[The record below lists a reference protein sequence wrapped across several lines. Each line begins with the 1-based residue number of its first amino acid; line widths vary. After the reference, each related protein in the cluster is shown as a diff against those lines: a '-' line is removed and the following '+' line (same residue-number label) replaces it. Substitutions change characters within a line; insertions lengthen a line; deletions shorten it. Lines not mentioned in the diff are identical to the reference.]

1 MQQEQ
6 VGKTLI
12 TRHQTI
18 TSAESLTAGLFVAT
32 LAEVSGISAA
42 LPGAFV
48 TYAAAAKTKL
58 VGVPA
63 ELIMQYGVVSDQVA
77 QAMARGAQA
86 KLATDWAISFTGVAG
101 PDALEGHQAGT
112 VYIGVATPSG
122 QTMAQK
128 YQFSG
133 DRQAVR
139 EASVAAG
146 FDWLADLLAKESSID

>member
-1 MQQEQ
+1 MQQQQ
-6 VGKTLI
+6 VGQSLI
-12 TRHQTI
+12 AHHQTI

-32 LAEVSGISAA
+32 LAEVSGISAV

-63 ELIMQYGVVSDQVA
+63 ELITTYGVVSDQVA
-77 QAMARGAQA
+77 RAMARGAQE

-101 PDALEGHQAGT
+101 PDALEGHPAGT

-122 QTMAQK
+122 KTLAQR
-128 YQFSG
+128 YQFQG

-146 FDWLADLLAKESSID
+146 FDWLAVLLSEES

>member
-1 MQQEQ
+1 MQQQQ
-6 VGKTLI
+6 VGQSLI
-12 TRHQTI
+12 ARHQTI

-32 LAEVSGISAA
+32 LAEVSGISAV

-63 ELIMQYGVVSDQVA
+63 ELITTYGVVSDQVA
-77 QAMARGAQA
+77 RAMARGAQE

-101 PDALEGHQAGT
+101 PDALEGHPSGT

-122 QTMAQK
+122 KTLAQR
-128 YQFSG
+128 YQFQG

-146 FDWLADLLAKESSID
+146 FDWLAVLLSEES

>member
-1 MQQEQ
+1 MQQQQ
-6 VGKTLI
+6 VGQSLI
-12 TRHQTI
+12 ARHQTI

-32 LAEVSGISAA
+32 LAEVSGISAV

-48 TYAAAAKTKL
+48 TYAAAVKTKL

-63 ELIMQYGVVSDQVA
+63 ELITTYGVVSDQVA
-77 QAMARGAQA
+77 RAMARGAQE

-101 PDALEGHQAGT
+101 PDALEGHPAGT

-122 QTMAQK
+122 KTLAQR
-128 YQFSG
+128 YQFQG

-146 FDWLADLLAKESSID
+146 FDWLAVLLSEES

>member
-1 MQQEQ
+1 MQQQQ
-6 VGKTLI
+6 VVQSLI
-12 TRHQTI
+12 ARHQTI

-32 LAEVSGISAA
+32 LAEVSGISAV

-63 ELIMQYGVVSDQVA
+63 ELITTYGVVSDQVA
-77 QAMARGAQA
+77 RAMARGAQE

-101 PDALEGHQAGT
+101 PDALEGHPAGT

-122 QTMAQK
+122 KTLAQR
-128 YQFSG
+128 YRFQG

-146 FDWLADLLAKESSID
+146 FDWLAVLLSEES

>member
-1 MQQEQ
+1 MQQQ
-6 VGKTLI
+6 RVGQSLI
-12 TRHQTI
+12 ARHQTI

-32 LAEVSGISAA
+32 LAEVSGISAV

-63 ELIMQYGVVSDQVA
+63 ELITMYGVVSDQVA
-77 QAMARGAQA
+77 RAMARGAQE

-101 PDALEGHQAGT
+101 PDALEGHPAGT

-122 QTMAQK
+122 KTLAQR
-128 YQFSG
+128 YQFQG
-133 DRQAVR
+133 NRQAVR

-146 FDWLADLLAKESSID
+146 FDWLAVLLSEES

>member
-1 MQQEQ
+1 MQQQQ
-6 VGKTLI
+6 VGQSLI
-12 TRHQTI
+12 ARHQTI

-32 LAEVSGISAA
+32 LAEVSGISAV

-63 ELIMQYGVVSDQVA
+63 KLITTYGVVSDQVA
-77 QAMARGAQA
+77 RAMARGAQE

-101 PDALEGHQAGT
+101 PDALEGHPAGT

-122 QTMAQK
+122 KTLAQR
-128 YQFSG
+128 YQFQG

-146 FDWLADLLAKESSID
+146 FDWLAVLLSEES

>member
-1 MQQEQ
+1 MQQQQ
-6 VGKTLI
+6 VGQSLI
-12 TRHQTI
+12 ARHQTI
-18 TSAESLTAGLFVAT
+18 TSAESLTAGLFAAT
-32 LAEVSGISAA
+32 LAEVSGISAV

-63 ELIMQYGVVSDQVA
+63 ELITTYGVVSDQVA
-77 QAMARGAQA
+77 RAMARGAQE

-101 PDALEGHQAGT
+101 PDALEGHPAGT

-122 QTMAQK
+122 KTLAQR
-128 YQFSG
+128 YQFQG

-146 FDWLADLLAKESSID
+146 FDWLAVLLSEES

>member
-1 MQQEQ
+1 MQQQ
-6 VGKTLI
+6 RVGQSLI
-12 TRHQTI
+12 ARHQTI

-32 LAEVSGISAA
+32 LAEVSGISAV

-63 ELIMQYGVVSDQVA
+63 ELITTYGVVSDQVA
-77 QAMARGAQA
+77 RAMARGAQE

-101 PDALEGHQAGT
+101 PDALEGHPAGT

-122 QTMAQK
+122 KTLAQR
-128 YQFSG
+128 YQFQG
-133 DRQAVR
+133 NRQAVR

-146 FDWLADLLAKESSID
+146 FDWLAVLLSEES

>member
-1 MQQEQ
+1 M
-6 VGKTLI
+6 
-12 TRHQTI
+12 
-18 TSAESLTAGLFVAT
+18 AT
-32 LAEVSGISAA
+32 LAEVSGISAV

-63 ELIMQYGVVSDQVA
+63 ELITTYGVVSDQVA
-77 QAMARGAQA
+77 RAMARGAQE

-101 PDALEGHQAGT
+101 PDALEGHPAGT

-122 QTMAQK
+122 KTLAQR
-128 YQFSG
+128 YQFQG

-146 FDWLADLLAKESSID
+146 FDWLAVLLSEES

>member
-1 MQQEQ
+1 MQQQQ
-6 VGKTLI
+6 VGQSLI
-12 TRHQTI
+12 ARHQTI

-32 LAEVSGISAA
+32 LAEVSGISAV

-63 ELIMQYGVVSDQVA
+63 ELITTYGVVSDQVA
-77 QAMARGAQA
+77 RAMARGAQE

-101 PDALEGHQAGT
+101 PDALEGHPAGT

-122 QTMAQK
+122 KTLAQR
-128 YQFSG
+128 YQFQG

-146 FDWLADLLAKESSID
+146 LDWLAVLLSEES

>member
-1 MQQEQ
+1 MQQQ
-6 VGKTLI
+6 RVGQSLI
-12 TRHQTI
+12 ARHQTI

-32 LAEVSGISAA
+32 LAEVSGISAV

-63 ELIMQYGVVSDQVA
+63 ALITTYGVVSDQVA
-77 QAMARGAQA
+77 RAMARGAQE

-101 PDALEGHQAGT
+101 PDALEGHPAGT

-122 QTMAQK
+122 KTLAQR
-128 YQFSG
+128 YQFQG
-133 DRQAVR
+133 NRQAVR

-146 FDWLADLLAKESSID
+146 FDWLAVLLSEES

>member
-1 MQQEQ
+1 MQQQQ
-6 VGKTLI
+6 VGQSLI
-12 TRHQTI
+12 ARHQTI

-32 LAEVSGISAA
+32 LAEVSGISAV

-48 TYAAAAKTKL
+48 TYATAAKTKL

-63 ELIMQYGVVSDQVA
+63 ELITTYGVVSDQVA
-77 QAMARGAQA
+77 RAMARGAQE

-101 PDALEGHQAGT
+101 PDALEGHPAGT

-122 QTMAQK
+122 KTLAQR
-128 YQFSG
+128 YQFQG

-146 FDWLADLLAKESSID
+146 FDWLAVLLSEES

>member
-1 MQQEQ
+1 MQQQ
-6 VGKTLI
+6 QIGQSLI
-12 TRHQTI
+12 ARHQTI

-32 LAEVSGISAA
+32 LAEVSGISAV

-63 ELIMQYGVVSDQVA
+63 ELITTYGVVSDQVA
-77 QAMARGAQA
+77 RAMARGAQE

-101 PDALEGHQAGT
+101 PDALEGHPAGT

-122 QTMAQK
+122 KTLAQR
-128 YQFSG
+128 YQFQG

-146 FDWLADLLAKESSID
+146 FDWLAVLLSEES

>member
-1 MQQEQ
+1 MQQQQ
-6 VGKTLI
+6 VGQSLI
-12 TRHQTI
+12 ARHQTI

-32 LAEVSGISAA
+32 LAEVSGISAV

-63 ELIMQYGVVSDQVA
+63 ELITTYGVVSDQVA
-77 QAMARGAQA
+77 RAMARGAQE

-101 PDALEGHQAGT
+101 PDALEGHPAGT

-122 QTMAQK
+122 KTLAQR
-128 YQFSG
+128 YQFQG

-139 EASVAAG
+139 EASVAVG
-146 FDWLADLLAKESSID
+146 FDWLAVLLSEES

>member
-1 MQQEQ
+1 MQQQQ
-6 VGKTLI
+6 VGQSLI
-12 TRHQTI
+12 ARHQTI
-18 TSAESLTAGLFVAT
+18 TSTESLTAGLFVAT
-32 LAEVSGISAA
+32 LAEVSGISAV

-63 ELIMQYGVVSDQVA
+63 ELITTYGVVSDQVA
-77 QAMARGAQA
+77 RAMARGAQE

-101 PDALEGHQAGT
+101 PDALEGHPAGT

-122 QTMAQK
+122 KTLAQR
-128 YQFSG
+128 YQFQG

-146 FDWLADLLAKESSID
+146 FDWLAVLLSEES

>member
-1 MQQEQ
+1 MQQQQ
-6 VGKTLI
+6 VGQSLI
-12 TRHQTI
+12 ARHQTI

-32 LAEVSGISAA
+32 LAEVSGISAV
-42 LPGAFV
+42 LPGAFI

-63 ELIMQYGVVSDQVA
+63 ELIRTYGVVSDQVA
-77 QAMARGAQA
+77 RAMARGAQE

-101 PDALEGHQAGT
+101 PDALEGHPAGT

-122 QTMAQK
+122 KTLAQR
-128 YQFSG
+128 YQFQG

-146 FDWLADLLAKESSID
+146 FDWLAVLLSEES

>member
-1 MQQEQ
+1 MQQQQ
-6 VGKTLI
+6 VGQSLI
-12 TRHQTI
+12 ARHQTI

-32 LAEVSGISAA
+32 LAEVSGISAV

-63 ELIMQYGVVSDQVA
+63 ELIRTYGVVSDQVA
-77 QAMARGAQA
+77 RAMARGAQE

-101 PDALEGHQAGT
+101 PDALEGHPAGT

-122 QTMAQK
+122 KTLAQR
-128 YQFSG
+128 YQFQG

-146 FDWLADLLAKESSID
+146 FEWLAVLLSEES

>member
-1 MQQEQ
+1 MQQQQ
-6 VGKTLI
+6 VGQSLI
-12 TRHQTI
+12 ARHQTI

-32 LAEVSGISAA
+32 LAEVSGISAV
-42 LPGAFV
+42 LPG

-63 ELIMQYGVVSDQVA
+63 ELITTYGVVSDQVA
-77 QAMARGAQA
+77 RAMARGAQE

-101 PDALEGHQAGT
+101 PDALEGHPAGT

-122 QTMAQK
+122 KTLAQR
-128 YQFSG
+128 YQFQG

-146 FDWLADLLAKESSID
+146 FDWLAVLLSEES

>member
-1 MQQEQ
+1 MQQQQ
-6 VGKTLI
+6 VGQSLI
-12 TRHQTI
+12 ARHQTI

-32 LAEVSGISAA
+32 LAEVSGISAV

-63 ELIMQYGVVSDQVA
+63 ELITTYGVVSDQVA
-77 QAMARGAQA
+77 RTMARGAQE

-101 PDALEGHQAGT
+101 PDALEGHPAGT

-122 QTMAQK
+122 KTLAQR
-128 YQFSG
+128 YQFQG

-146 FDWLADLLAKESSID
+146 FDWLAVLLSEES

>member
-1 MQQEQ
+1 MQQQQ
-6 VGKTLI
+6 VGQSLI
-12 TRHQTI
+12 ARHQTI

-32 LAEVSGISAA
+32 LAEVSGISAV

-63 ELIMQYGVVSDQVA
+63 ELITTYGVVSDQVA
-77 QAMARGAQA
+77 RAMARGAQE

-101 PDALEGHQAGT
+101 PDALEGHPAGT

-122 QTMAQK
+122 KTLDQR
-128 YQFSG
+128 YQFQG

-146 FDWLADLLAKESSID
+146 FDWLAVLLSEES

>member
-1 MQQEQ
+1 MQQQQ
-6 VGKTLI
+6 VGQSLI
-12 TRHQTI
+12 ARHQTI

-32 LAEVSGISAA
+32 LAEVNGISAV

-63 ELIMQYGVVSDQVA
+63 ELITTYGVVSDQVA
-77 QAMARGAQA
+77 RAMARGAQE

-101 PDALEGHQAGT
+101 PDALEGHPAGT

-122 QTMAQK
+122 KTLAQR
-128 YQFSG
+128 YQFQG

-146 FDWLADLLAKESSID
+146 FDWLAVLLSEES